1 MSKQFAQIMLDMF
14 LPLLVG
20 YFLRRVHKNFTSIF
34 DVLVRLNITA
44 IFPLLSALSLWAIRF
59 DARFVWLPFLGVLQ
73 QLIPGFIGYL
83 FGHKRM
89 SSLEG
94 EGSFVISS
102 LLSNRAM
109 MGTLSVF
116 ILLGDQPY
124 AMSQLVVFLEPVV
137 TFAGAFPW
145 AGNYQQRLLHLEVMR
160 FRLRSLLNRNM
171 LPLLG
176 MMAGI
181 LLHFSGYSRPDSLT
195 LLFPYLIHLNAW
207 SVLLPVGYSI
217 HLSGIKRHLKP
228 IGALAAIKFVV
239 TPLATLLL
247 LVPFWGQTEMVKVLM
262 ALSFAPTA
270 VFAVLAAKIYQL
282 DIDLSVASFVVTTIL
297 YLVLIFPLLAAV
309 LHALN
314 GNVLAF

>member
-1 MSKQFAQIMLDMF
+1 MSKQIAQIVLDMF

-20 YFLRRVHKNFTSIF
+20 YFLRRVHKNFTVIF
-34 DVLVRLNITA
+34 DVLVRLNITV

-73 QLIPGFIGYL
+73 QLIPGFAGYF
-83 FGHKRM
+83 FGRKRLL
-89 SSLEG
+89 SLEG

-124 AMSQLVVFLEPVV
+124 AMSQLVVFFEPVV

-145 AGNYQQRLLHLEVMR
+145 AGNYQERLLNLEGKR
-160 FRLRSLLNRNM
+160 FRLRNLLNRNM

-181 LLHFSGYSRPDSLT
+181 LMHFSGYSRPDTLT

-217 HLSGIKRHLKP
+217 HLSGIKQHLKP

-247 LVPFWGQTEMVKVLM
+247 LVPFWRQTEMVKVLM
-262 ALSFAPTA
+262 TLSFVPTA
-270 VFAVLAAKIYQL
+270 VFAVIAAKIYQL
-282 DIDLSVASFVVTTIL
+282 DVELSVAAFVVTTL
-297 YLVLIFPLLAAV
+297 VYLVLVFPLLATV
-309 LHALN
+309 LQALS
-314 GNVLAF
+314 GNILAF